1 MLLSDVRGRRV
12 RQGARAQSLTTDAT
26 DDVSSWVLDVLE
38 PGQLTAE
45 KRAHR
50 LGKRSFGPGIV
61 ALLWMLR
68 VYVVVML
75 LLVAGQIWVAIN

>member
-1 MLLSDVRGRRV
+1 MLSYVRGRRIRPV
-12 RQGARAQSLTTDAT
+12 ARVQSLTTDGT

-38 PGQLTAE
+38 PGQLSAE

-50 LGKRSFGPGIV
+50 LGKRTFGTGVV

-75 LLVAGQIWVAIN
+75 ALVAGQIWVAIH